1 MAVLRL
7 LIVTVALGSAG
18 PSALWAVPAAA
29 QDRGVQGDGYF
40 SPTYAASAQGS
51 PYRDVYSQ
59 TFGSAA
65 PPPPDP
71 QEAAA
76 TPIPSR
82 PAEDLVFVIDSKGL
96 ATYRADDYGAGQG
109 AAIARGP
116 LPLVPEAKSIA
127 GATAQVP
134 TVADNLYLRPP
145 LETAGGP
152 PAAPPAATPIL
163 LIPPPETEATDGST
177 DDR

>member
-7 LIVTVALGSAG
+7 LTVTGALGSFG
-18 PSALWAVPAAA
+18 LSALWAVSAAA

-51 PYRDVYSQ
+51 PYRDVYSE

-76 TPIPSR
+76 TLLPSR
-82 PAEDLVFVIDSKGL
+82 PAENLVFVIDSKGL
-96 ATYRADDYGAGQG
+96 ATY
-109 AAIARGP
+109 
-116 LPLVPEAKSIA
+116 
-127 GATAQVP
+127 
-134 TVADNLYLRPP
+134 
-145 LETAGGP
+145 
-152 PAAPPAATPIL
+152 
-163 LIPPPETEATDGST
+163 
-177 DDR
+177 